1 MDGSEPR
8 FRRSVYALV
17 RRIPRGK
24 VVTYGE
30 IAALLGRPRSARA
43 VGTALGTLR
52 GSLLDTVPWQRV
64 VNAAGRC
71 SHKDEFWADV
81 QRELLECEGVRFDGR
96 GRVDL
101 ERAVWAA
108 SARRLA
114 ARKLRIA
121 ARPRQHWTGRRIN
134 TISAAVPR

>member
-1 MDGSEPR
+1 MDASPR

-43 VGTALGTLR
+43 VGTALGTLQ
-52 GSLLDTVPWQRV
+52 GELLDTVPWQRV
-64 VNAAGRC
+64 VSAAGRC
-71 SHKDEFWADV
+71 SHRDEFWAEV
-81 QRELLECEGVRFDGR
+81 QRELLEREGVRFDGR

-101 ERAVWAA
+101 KGAA
-108 SARRLA
+108 WPAPARRRA
-114 ARKLRIA
+114 ARGVRRDRA
-121 ARPRQHWTGRRIN
+121 STGRARRSIL
-134 TISAAVPR
+134 